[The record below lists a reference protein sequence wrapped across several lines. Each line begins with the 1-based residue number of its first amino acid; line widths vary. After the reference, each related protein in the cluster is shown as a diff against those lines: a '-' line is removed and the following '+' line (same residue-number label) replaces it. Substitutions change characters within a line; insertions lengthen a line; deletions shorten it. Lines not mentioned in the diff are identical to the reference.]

1 MTDRGRAVPGPAA
14 GALAEPRH
22 APLRWAAAAEA
33 LRQRRALGVAL
44 VVVVVWSASFTVQ
57 KHVYVA
63 LSPGGFLFAR
73 YLLLTACIG
82 LLLCRRHGLRWPRLP
97 AREWRAMVRASVLGQ
112 LLHVGLVT
120 YGIHWST
127 AFSSSLIL
135 ACGPMF
141 TLLILRIAGIERLG
155 AAQVAG
161 VAIACVGVVTFLSDK
176 FLRADWSA
184 GGGDLMLV
192 CGAFVFSLYNV
203 QVKGLFERHGAELVM
218 CYTTLLAVPPMLL
231 LGAGTAL
238 AVDWMQVTPAIW
250 AGFFWSVLVAAFFG
264 FMLWGWVNTVR
275 GVGRTAPLMYLMP
288 PLAGVISWIEHG
300 ETFGP
305 TKLAGAA
312 VAIAGVAL
320 AQFAGRRAFGEAGN
334 PD

>member
-1 MTDRGRAVPGPAA
+1 VSA
-14 GALAEPRH
+14 G
-22 APLRWAAAAEA
+22 EA
-33 LRQRRALGVAL
+33 LTQRRALGVAL
-44 VVVVVWSASFTVQ
+44 AVVVVWSASFTIQ

-63 LSPGGFLFAR
+63 LSAGGFLFAR
-73 YLLLTACIG
+73 YLLLMACIV
-82 LLLCRRHGLRWPRLP
+82 LLLCRRHGLHWPRLDGS
-97 AREWRAMVRASVLGQ
+97 EWRAMVCASVLGQ

-155 AAQVAG
+155 AGQVVG
-161 VAIACVGVVTFLSDK
+161 VAVACIGVVAFLSDK

-192 CGAFVFSLYNV
+192 CGALVFSLYNV

-218 CYTTLLAVPPMLL
+218 CYSTLLAVPPMLL
-231 LGAGTAL
+231 LGASA
-238 AVDWMQVTPAIW
+238 AFSVDWMRVAPVIW
-250 AGFFWSVLVAAFFG
+250 VAFFWSVLVAAFFG

-288 PLAGVISWIEHG
+288 PLAGVISWFEHG
-300 ETFGP
+300 ESFGP
-305 TKLAGAA
+305 TKVAGAA
-312 VAIAGVAL
+312 IAIAGVAF
-320 AQFAGRRAFGEAGN
+320 AQFAGRRPGAAVGN